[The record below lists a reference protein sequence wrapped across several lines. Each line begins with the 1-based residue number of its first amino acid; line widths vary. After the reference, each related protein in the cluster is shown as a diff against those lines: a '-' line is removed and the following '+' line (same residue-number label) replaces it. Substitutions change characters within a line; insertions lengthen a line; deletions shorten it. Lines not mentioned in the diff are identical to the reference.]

1 MIEITKLKPNIFD
14 IKNTNYSNEIVDV
27 KAPSVSISNY
37 YSYLL
42 KLKEDNLHSIAFNL
56 DTESIEKAIKHT
68 KACKNAYNRF
78 LDNFYDYEIKV
89 LLCTENKEVYN
100 ECYKVIEEEYP
111 VEDILKYNGIE
122 NNENE

>member
-56 DTESIEKAIKHT
+56 DTESIKEAIKHT
-68 KACKNAYNRF
+68 KACKNAYNAF

-89 LLCTENKEVYN
+89 LLCTENKEIYN
-100 ECYKVIEEEYP
+100 ECNKVIEEEYP
-111 VEDILKYNGIE
+111 IEDIFKYNGIE
-122 NNENE
+122 E

>member
-27 KAPSVSISNY
+27 KVPSVSISNY

-56 DTESIEKAIKHT
+56 DTNNIEEAIKHT
-68 KACKNAYNRF
+68 KACKNAYNNF

-89 LLCTENKEVYN
+89 LLCTENKEIYN
-100 ECYKVIEEEYP
+100 ECNKVIEEEYP
-111 VEDILKYNGIE
+111 VEDILKYNNIE
-122 NNENE
+122 E